1 MVNPQLVNVDRNS
14 QVIIVAVTSNNDIVD
29 FDLFNGDLLKHE
41 EFQRVNN

>member
-1 MVNPQLVNVDRNS
+1 MVHPQIVNVDRNS
-14 QVIIVAVTSNNDIVD
+14 KEIIVAVTSNNDIVD